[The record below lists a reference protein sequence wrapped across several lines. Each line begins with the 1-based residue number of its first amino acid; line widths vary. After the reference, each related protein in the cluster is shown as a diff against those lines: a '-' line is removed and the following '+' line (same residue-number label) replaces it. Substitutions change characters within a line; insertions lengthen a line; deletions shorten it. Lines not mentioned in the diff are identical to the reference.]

1 MKRFLEVGSLNLLRK
16 QFVKPNAPQVSRQDA
31 FPRVEGVLGT
41 LCGDHRGRTLPK
53 AAWMPLTGERGCA
66 ELAPGI
72 PPFRTEVAVS

>member
-41 LCGDHRGRTLPK
+41 LWGSQRKDPPQGCLDASDRG
-53 AAWMPLTGERGCA
+53 AWLR
-66 ELAPGI
+66 
-72 PPFRTEVAVS
+72 